1 MYKAEDSAEGESEP
15 GHGEAYVDTHHT
27 NTRMSWS
34 DSFNT
39 GIAKIAPDLKVI
51 QVFAGLHTVLP
62 EVSRLPLQPDLL
74 LLHTLMLYYS

>member
-15 GHGEAYVDTHHT
+15 GHGEAYVDTYHT
-27 NTRMSWS
+27 NARMSWS

-62 EVSRLPLQPDLL
+62 EVSRLPPPSDL